1 MTRLSFPRF
10 SPSHAPTRGTGLL
23 RGLRRTSPHLPPL
36 GALPADAPIVRG
48 RLRLTLQDGTPR
60 LYLLDHRD
68 FAATT
73 SPDVAYDARVQT
85 AYLFALQGHGPDC
98 LARHLGLPLTA
109 AEAIAAHAARASAPG
124 AAGAPGTAGI
134 ARAIPQA

>member
-1 MTRLSFPRF
+1 MTRLSFSHF
-10 SPSHAPTRGTGLL
+10 SPLHTPARGAGLL

-36 GALPADAPIVRG
+36 TARPADAPVVRG
-48 RLRLTLQDGTPR
+48 RLRLTLQDGTAR

-98 LARHLGLPLTA
+98 LARHLGLPPAA
-109 AEAIAAHAARASAPG
+109 AEAIAAHAARSGSPG
-124 AAGAPGTAGI
+124 AAG
-134 ARAIPQA
+134 PQV